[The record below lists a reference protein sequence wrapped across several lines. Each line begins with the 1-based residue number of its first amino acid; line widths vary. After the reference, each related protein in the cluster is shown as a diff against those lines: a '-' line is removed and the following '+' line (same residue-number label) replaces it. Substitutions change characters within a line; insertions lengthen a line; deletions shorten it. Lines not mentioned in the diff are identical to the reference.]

1 MSAPYDD
8 PAPRRRGL
16 APRSFRTKIVGST
29 VALMAV
35 SMVVVG
41 LGIQLLLAR
50 TASRDIDRVLD
61 DRAAAMITVVDD
73 ASDGQ
78 VVVPPD
84 SLAPGVLV
92 FAADGS
98 RVDGTIDPDVREAAE
113 RLGRA
118 GREQT
123 VTAGHDE
130 SRLLARPFV
139 TSAGAHGTIVVGAET
154 APYER
159 SELYAL
165 LATAILGLLV
175 VAASGLI
182 ALRVTREA
190 LRPVAQMTER
200 AAEWSEHDLDH
211 RFDLGPPTNELAALG
226 GILDRLLDR
235 VASVI
240 LAEQR
245 LTAELAHELRT
256 PLTSIKGSADLALMR
271 GVEDPDVA
279 RELRQISESAV
290 AMAGVIST
298 LLDIS
303 RDGAASATHLTC
315 GPADVLGDA
324 AADIDD
330 AQRGVAVEVRAD
342 DATASIA
349 APREVAVRALQPL
362 VQNAVQHA
370 ASRVLL
376 ETVEHLDRV
385 DLVVSDDGPGI
396 DAGRRDRLF
405 DPGVSHRDGG
415 AGLGLGIARRVARSL
430 GGDVSLEEP
439 REDGLPGARFV
450 VSLPRRT

>member
-8 PAPRRRGL
+8 PAPRRRGF

-35 SMVVVG
+35 AMVLVG

-50 TASRDIDRVLD
+50 TANRDIGNLLD
-61 DRAAAMITVVDD
+61 ARAAAMITVVDD
-73 ASDGQ
+73 ASDGE
-78 VVVPPD
+78 VVVPSD
-84 SLAPGVLV
+84 SLAPGVVV
-92 FAADGS
+92 FAEDGS
-98 RVDGTIDPDVREAAE
+98 LVAGSVGPDVREAAL
-113 RLGRA
+113 RLGGE

-123 VTAGHDE
+123 VTADQGE
-130 SRLLARPFV
+130 TRLLAMPFV
-139 TSAGAHGTIVVGAET
+139 TSGGAHGTVVVGAET

-165 LATAILGLLV
+165 LATAILGVLV

-190 LRPVAQMTER
+190 LRPVARMTER
-200 AAEWSEHDLDH
+200 AADWSEHDLDH

-226 GILDRLLDR
+226 QILDRLLDR
-235 VASVI
+235 VASAI

-271 GVEDPDVA
+271 GVGDPEVA
-279 RELRQISESAV
+279 RELEQISESAV

-315 GPADVLGDA
+315 TPAEILGDA
-324 AADIDD
+324 ADTGDVPPGIVVQVRVGDS
-330 AQRGVAVEVRAD
+330 VARVV
-342 DATASIA
+342 
-349 APREVAVRALQPL
+349 APREIAVRAVQPL

-370 ASRVLL
+370 VSRVLL
-376 ETVEHLDRV
+376 ETVEHHDRV
-385 DLVVSDDGPGI
+385 DLVVSD
-396 DAGRRDRLF
+396 
-405 DPGVSHRDGG
+405 
-415 AGLGLGIARRVARSL
+415 
-430 GGDVSLEEP
+430 
-439 REDGLPGARFV
+439 
-450 VSLPRRT
+450 